1 MLASKAI
8 IETAVILFIA
18 VLKGVF
24 LLAIIALAQDRF
36 SVSALASFL
45 LIRRVAATLGNLF
58 QMGASQTLMR
68 YLAINV
74 SDKKKQFEFL
84 YVAFKF
90 WLTLAFIVST
100 TNIFFGAYLSS
111 VLFPHSIN
119 PRQLLSVTLYL
130 SFAMVTGFFA
140 YSILAATRNI
150 IIANLVEFLN
160 AACFLFLLMWATSD
174 TASYQSVLNYYSTLT
189 LLLGIAVFVYI
200 SKEFESEITV
210 GCQKTSDVTNA
221 YVTYGVPRGVSSFF
235 ELSLFLIGPWLLRD
249 NENILSQV
257 LIAMTLLR
265 VIQIALG
272 PIAQYSLVKTSKR
285 YGLDE
290 EEAIKHSVKLL
301 FGSIV
306 YFATVVLSV
315 VPFCSKDFLTL
326 WLGESEFSSATSV
339 ILNSL
344 VLSLPALGMFYGL
357 KGVVE
362 ARWVK
367 PYILII
373 LSVSVGFHFL
383 AYFAFCGFL
392 NESESVLVAMNLAY
406 LTLGLGVLLVVKEW
420 LPCFNLK
427 ACIEFVAMGI
437 ILIGVNATI
446 REIGLPPI
454 YHLLLAGVATILI
467 ALLWLRKASN
477 SWAKSMRLVSGLC

>member
-74 SDKKKQFEFL
+74 LDKKKQFEFL
-84 YVAFKF
+84 YVAFRF
-90 WLTLAFIVST
+90 WLTLALIVST
-100 TNIFFGAYLSS
+100 TNILFGPYLSPI
-111 VLFPHSIN
+111 LFPYSIN
-119 PRQLLSVTLYL
+119 PRHLLSITLYL

-140 YSILAATRNI
+140 YSILAAKKNI

-160 AACFLFLLMWATSD
+160 AAGFLFLLMLVTSD
-174 TASYQSVLNYYSTLT
+174 TASYQSLIKYYSSIT
-189 LLLGIAVFVYI
+189 LLLGIAVFVCI
-200 SKEFESEITV
+200 GKEFKSEIAV
-210 GCQKTSDVTNA
+210 GYQKANDVTNA
-221 YVTYGVPRGVSSFF
+221 YITYGVPRGISSFF

-249 NENILSQV
+249 NENILGQLLV
-257 LIAMTLLR
+257 AMTLLR

-290 EEAIKHSVKLL
+290 EEAIKHSLKLL

-326 WLGESEFSSATSV
+326 WLGESEFSLATSG

-373 LSVSVGFHFL
+373 LSVSVAFQFL
-383 AYFAFCGFL
+383 AYFAFCSFL
-392 NESESVLVAMNLAY
+392 TEAESVLVAMNLAF

-420 LPCFNLK
+420 LPRFNLK
-427 ACIEFVAMGI
+427 ACFEFGALGVL
-437 ILIGVNATI
+437 LIGVNATI
-446 REIGLPPI
+446 QKIGLPPI
-454 YHLLLAGVATILI
+454 YHLLLAGVATTLI
-467 ALLWLRKASN
+467 ALLWLRQAGN
-477 SWAKSMRLVSGLC
+477 SWAKNMRVVSGLF